1 MPLHNHKN
9 IKVAW
14 GRGGGCSQTNCQ
26 IRGLYIP
33 QRPKQ
38 VNLSTE
44 VVKGVVPKLVS
55 KWYMVRVVPKVVPKC
70 CIEGGIEIRIPII
83 IIIILYIYIYFFF
96 TELMCIG

>member
-1 MPLHNHKN
+1 M
-9 IKVAW
+9 
-14 GRGGGCSQTNCQ
+14 GGVPRRTVRYG
-26 IRGLYIP
+26 GLYIP

-70 CIEGGIEIRIPII
+70 GIEGGIEIRIPII
-83 IIIILYIYIYFFF
+83 IHI
-96 TELMCIG
+96 